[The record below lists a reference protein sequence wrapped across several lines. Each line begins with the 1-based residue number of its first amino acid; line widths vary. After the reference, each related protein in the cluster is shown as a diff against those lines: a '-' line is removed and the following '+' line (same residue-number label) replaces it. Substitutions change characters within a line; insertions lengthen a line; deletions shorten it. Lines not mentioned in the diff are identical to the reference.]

1 MRTVDEV
8 SSEKLRGG
16 FYSPDVLVDL
26 CLRRSR
32 ELLGDRS
39 DLKVLEPTAGDGAF
53 LRGLARSDIA
63 GRLSSIEAIEILD
76 SEAQKASSIFAELK
90 LPGAVR
96 SANVLEWHDTTQ
108 SKFDLAI
115 GNPPYVRF
123 QFISPTDKQLALTV
137 GAQLGIASSAVSNL
151 WIPVFLL
158 SLQRLVEGGVFSMI
172 LPAEFLTGVSA
183 GRVRAW
189 LLANTRHLTVDLFKP
204 GSFPA
209 VLQEVLVLT
218 GQKVR
223 ERSTEHTKVHFYDHN
238 GGTDHWIHAVSP
250 AAKTW
255 TPYLLK
261 PKQEAALAAVSSLS
275 GIARLGDE
283 ARFTVSTV
291 TGANSYFCVNSETV
305 REKNLDQWALAL
317 LPRTRHAPGL
327 TFSREEHEALAE
339 SPAPS
344 WLLSFSADRAAPS
357 RFPLAN
363 DYIAEGERA
372 ELHNRFKCR
381 VRTPWFRV
389 PVVAPGELLMSKRSG
404 TYPRV
409 IVNDARAVTT
419 DTIYRGQMLPTS
431 TLTARSVAAAFHNSI
446 TLLSV
451 ETGGRSF
458 GGGVL
463 ELVPSEISALLIPHA
478 PSAGESL
485 PRLDGF
491 ARSSADPEALVDE
504 TDKLLLK
511 WLPDLE
517 PDALVLLREARQDL
531 LRRRVIRSFGK
542 FYEE

>member
-1 MRTVDEV
+1 VRTVDEV
-8 SSEKLRGG
+8 SGDKLRGG

-26 CLRRSR
+26 CLRRSQ
-32 ELLGDRS
+32 ELLGGRE
-39 DLKVLEPTAGDGAF
+39 DLRVLEPTAGDGAF
-53 LRGLARSDIA
+53 LRGLARSDMA
-63 GRLSSIEAIEILD
+63 SRVSVIEAIEVLD
-76 SEAQKASSIFAELK
+76 AEARKASALLTELK
-90 LPGAVR
+90 LPGRVW
-96 SANVLEWHDTTQ
+96 SANVLSWNESAG

-123 QFISPTDKQLALTV
+123 QFISAADKQLALTI
-137 GAQLGIASSAVSNL
+137 GSQLGISNSAVSNL
-151 WIPVFLL
+151 WIPIFLL

-189 LLANTRHLTVDLFKP
+189 LLSNSSSLTVDLFKP

-209 VLQEVLVLT
+209 VLQEVLVIT
-218 GQKVR
+218 GQKDTKTDA
-223 ERSTEHTKVHFYDHN
+223 ERADVHFHDHN
-238 GGTDHWIHAVSP
+238 GGTEHWTHTVSP

-261 PKQEAALAAVSSLS
+261 PKQEAALAAVSSLA
-275 GIARLGDE
+275 GVVRLGDE

-291 TGANSYFCVNSETV
+291 TGANSFFCVDSETL
-305 REKNLDQWALAL
+305 RKKNLDQWAMAL
-317 LPRTRHAPGL
+317 LPRTRYAPGL
-327 TFSREEHEALAE
+327 TFSQEEHLALAA

-344 WLLSFSADRAAPS
+344 WLLSFSADREAPS
-357 RFPLAN
+357 HYPDASY
-363 DYIAEGERA
+363 YIAEGERA

-389 PVVAPGELLMSKRSG
+389 PVVPPGELLMSKRSA

-409 IVNDARAVTT
+409 IVNDARVVTT

-431 TLTARSVAAAFHNSI
+431 RLSARSIAAAFHNSI

-463 ELVPSEISALLIPHA
+463 ELVPSEIAALLIPRA
-478 PSAGESL
+478 PSAGQSL
-485 PRLDGF
+485 PDLDRLV
-491 ARSSADPEALVDE
+491 RSSADPDALIDE

-511 WLPDLE
+511 WLPGLA
-517 PDALVLLREARQDL
+517 PDVLVLLREARQDL
-531 LRRRVIRSFGK
+531 LGRRVMRSLGRA
-542 FYEE
+542 YEE